1 MDQWEQLRQQCMS
14 CRACGLADTRTNVVF
29 GVGDPRAE
37 VLLVGEAPGASEDR
51 QGEPFVGAAGKL
63 LDDMLAMIGLRR
75 QQIYITNSVK
85 CRPPQN
91 RDPLNIEQEASYNEE
106 DKLLKIELKG
116 EGLGLL
122 IGRRGETL
130 DSIQYLT
137 NIFVNKKSDDYV
149 KVTID
154 AENYRA
160 RREEA
165 LVSLAKRTASK
176 AVKYRKN
183 MIIEPKNPYER
194 RIIHEALQDYPEVT
208 TYSVGEDPNRKVIV
222 AYKGMAGGYRKNQ
235 E

>member
-1 MDQWEQLRQQCMS
+1 MR
-14 CRACGLADTRTNVVF
+14 F
-29 GVGDPRAE
+29 AE
-37 VLLVGEAPGASEDR
+37 KKAKTVDEAVNMALKELGAS
-51 QGEPFVGAAGKL
+51 K
-63 LDDMLAMIGLRR
+63 DDVDIEIIEETKGLFG
-75 QQIYITNSVK
+75 ILGNKEVK
-85 CRPPQN
+85 VRVTLREREEVSRAKEFIKN
-91 RDPLNIEQEASYNEE
+91 VTERLGMNIEQEVSFNEK
-106 DKLLKIELKG
+106 DNLLKIELKG

-137 NIFVNKKSDDYV
+137 NIFVNKKSDDYI

-154 AENYRA
+154 AENYRE
-160 RREEA
+160 RREES

-183 MIIEPKNPYER
+183 MVIEPKNPYER

>member
-1 MDQWEQLRQQCMS
+1 MWVKPSALHRQKEREEVT
-14 CRACGLADTRTNVVF
+14 RAKEFIKNVT
-29 GVGDPRAE
+29 D
-37 VLLVGEAPGASEDR
+37 
-51 QGEPFVGAAGKL
+51 KL
-63 LDDMLAMIGLRR
+63 GM
-75 QQIYITNSVK
+75 
-85 CRPPQN
+85 
-91 RDPLNIEQEASYNEE
+91 NIEQEVSYNEE

>member
-1 MDQWEQLRQQCMS
+1 MRFAEKKAKTVDEAVNQ
-14 CRACGLADTRTNVVF
+14 ALA
-29 GVGDPRAE
+29 E
-37 VLLVGEAPGASEDR
+37 LGASKDEVDIEIIEETKGLFGILGSKEVKVR
-51 QGEPFVGAAGKL
+51 VTLREREEVTRAKEFIKNVTEKL
-63 LDDMLAMIGLRR
+63 GM
-75 QQIYITNSVK
+75 
-85 CRPPQN
+85 
-91 RDPLNIEQEASYNEE
+91 NIEQEASYNEE

-165 LVSLAKRTASK
+165 LVS
-176 AVKYRKN
+176 
-183 MIIEPKNPYER
+183 
-194 RIIHEALQDYPEVT
+194 
-208 TYSVGEDPNRKVIV
+208 
-222 AYKGMAGGYRKNQ
+222 
-235 E
+235 

>member
-1 MDQWEQLRQQCMS
+1 MRFAEKKAKTVDGAVNQALAELGTSKDEVDIEIIEETKGLFGILGSKEVKVRVTLREREEVT
-14 CRACGLADTRTNVVF
+14 RAKEFIKNVT
-29 GVGDPRAE
+29 E
-37 VLLVGEAPGASEDR
+37 
-51 QGEPFVGAAGKL
+51 KL
-63 LDDMLAMIGLRR
+63 GM
-75 QQIYITNSVK
+75 
-85 CRPPQN
+85 
-91 RDPLNIEQEASYNEE
+91 NIEQEASYNEE

-137 NIFVNKKSDDYV
+137 NIFVSKKSDDYV

>member
-1 MDQWEQLRQQCMS
+1 MRFAEKKAKTVDEAVNQ
-14 CRACGLADTRTNVVF
+14 ALA
-29 GVGDPRAE
+29 E
-37 VLLVGEAPGASEDR
+37 LGASKDEVDIEIIEETKGLFGILGSKEVKVR
-51 QGEPFVGAAGKL
+51 VTLREREEVTRAKEFIKNVTEKL
-63 LDDMLAMIGLRR
+63 GM
-75 QQIYITNSVK
+75 
-85 CRPPQN
+85 
-91 RDPLNIEQEASYNEE
+91 NIEQEASYNEE

>member
-1 MDQWEQLRQQCMS
+1 MRFAEKKAKTVDEAVNQ
-14 CRACGLADTRTNVVF
+14 ALA
-29 GVGDPRAE
+29 E
-37 VLLVGEAPGASEDR
+37 LGASKDEVDIEIIEETKGLFGILGSKEVKVR
-51 QGEPFVGAAGKL
+51 VTLREREEVTRAKEFIKNVTEKL
-63 LDDMLAMIGLRR
+63 GM
-75 QQIYITNSVK
+75 
-85 CRPPQN
+85 
-91 RDPLNIEQEASYNEE
+91 NIEQEASYNEE

-154 AENYRA
+154 AENYRE

>member
-1 MDQWEQLRQQCMS
+1 MRFAEKKAKTVDEAVNQ
-14 CRACGLADTRTNVVF
+14 ALA
-29 GVGDPRAE
+29 E
-37 VLLVGEAPGASEDR
+37 LGASKDEVDSEIIEETKGLFGILGSKEVKVR
-51 QGEPFVGAAGKL
+51 VTLREREEVTRAKEFIKNVTEKL
-63 LDDMLAMIGLRR
+63 GM
-75 QQIYITNSVK
+75 
-85 CRPPQN
+85 
-91 RDPLNIEQEASYNEE
+91 NIEQEASYNEE

>member
-1 MDQWEQLRQQCMS
+1 MRFAEKKAKTVDEAVNQ
-14 CRACGLADTRTNVVF
+14 ALA
-29 GVGDPRAE
+29 E
-37 VLLVGEAPGASEDR
+37 LGASKDEVDIEIIEETKGLFGILGSKEVKVR
-51 QGEPFVGAAGKL
+51 VTLREREEVTRAKEFIKNVTDKL
-63 LDDMLAMIGLRR
+63 GM
-75 QQIYITNSVK
+75 
-85 CRPPQN
+85 
-91 RDPLNIEQEASYNEE
+91 NIEQEASYNEE

-116 EGLGLL
+116 EELGLL

-130 DSIQYLT
+130 HSIQYLT

>member
-1 MDQWEQLRQQCMS
+1 MRFAEKKAKTVDEAVNQALDELGSSKDEVDIEIIEETKGLFGILGSKEVKVRVTLREREEVT
-14 CRACGLADTRTNVVF
+14 RAKEFIKNVT
-29 GVGDPRAE
+29 E
-37 VLLVGEAPGASEDR
+37 
-51 QGEPFVGAAGKL
+51 KL
-63 LDDMLAMIGLRR
+63 GM
-75 QQIYITNSVK
+75 
-85 CRPPQN
+85 
-91 RDPLNIEQEASYNEE
+91 NIEQEASYNEE

>member
-1 MDQWEQLRQQCMS
+1 MRFAEKKAKTVDEAVNQ
-14 CRACGLADTRTNVVF
+14 ALA
-29 GVGDPRAE
+29 E
-37 VLLVGEAPGASEDR
+37 LGASKDEVDIEIIEETKGLFGILGSKEVKVR
-51 QGEPFVGAAGKL
+51 VTLREREEVTRAKEFIKNVTEKL
-63 LDDMLAMIGLRR
+63 GM
-75 QQIYITNSVK
+75 
-85 CRPPQN
+85 
-91 RDPLNIEQEASYNEE
+91 NIEQEVSYNEE

-194 RIIHEALQDYPEVT
+194 RIIHEALQDYIGRAHV
-208 TYSVGEDPNRKVIV
+208 
-222 AYKGMAGGYRKNQ
+222 
-235 E
+235 

>member
-1 MDQWEQLRQQCMS
+1 MRFAEKKAKTVDEAVNQ
-14 CRACGLADTRTNVVF
+14 ALA
-29 GVGDPRAE
+29 E
-37 VLLVGEAPGASEDR
+37 LGASKDEVDIEIIEETKGLFGILGSKEVKVR
-51 QGEPFVGAAGKL
+51 VTLREREEVTRAKEFIKNVTEKL
-63 LDDMLAMIGLRR
+63 GM
-75 QQIYITNSVK
+75 
-85 CRPPQN
+85 
-91 RDPLNIEQEASYNEE
+91 NIEQETSYNEE

>member
-1 MDQWEQLRQQCMS
+1 MRFAEKKAKTVDEAVNQ
-14 CRACGLADTRTNVVF
+14 ALA
-29 GVGDPRAE
+29 E
-37 VLLVGEAPGASEDR
+37 LGASKDEVDIEIIEETKGLFGILGSKEVKVR
-51 QGEPFVGAAGKL
+51 VTLREKEEVTRAKEFIKNVTEKL
-63 LDDMLAMIGLRR
+63 GM
-75 QQIYITNSVK
+75 
-85 CRPPQN
+85 
-91 RDPLNIEQEASYNEE
+91 NIEQEASYNEE

>member
-1 MDQWEQLRQQCMS
+1 MRFAEKKAKTVDEAVNQ
-14 CRACGLADTRTNVVF
+14 ALA
-29 GVGDPRAE
+29 E
-37 VLLVGEAPGASEDR
+37 LGASKDEVDIEIIEETKGLFGILGSKEVKVR
-51 QGEPFVGAAGKL
+51 VTLREREEVTRAKEFIKNVTEKL
-63 LDDMLAMIGLRR
+63 GM
-75 QQIYITNSVK
+75 
-85 CRPPQN
+85 
-91 RDPLNIEQEASYNEE
+91 NIEREASYNEE